1 MKKHLAKIVSI
12 LLVFAMLFSF
22 AAACAPKETG
32 DGEHTHHYEN
42 GYCTICGEADPN
54 YNPGGGDITGDD
66 DFSYYAT
73 TALREDK
80 KVYTLNYGGEM
91 SNDDLNTA
99 SAIQGL
105 FARKEVTFY
114 IDGKYLTNGTNADQY
129 YMTEAE
135 EKYGITA
142 EESTLQ
148 EAVQMYIDS
157 WDEMVAD
164 GTWGSQ
170 IDLKEGFKDDS
181 GAYNAYQEEDQDS
194 AEAGYN
200 SPGYI
205 VYRSGQVSVNVA
217 STLAG
222 ITGFLPVS
230 EDDTE
235 KYDEMGLVKKMDV
248 TSGLFDYYWLF
259 NACMTELSSGGLIH
273 QNYVQN
279 GLTNYYV
286 RDIGVMNKYM
296 YVYYDSDINAPQS
309 LRKQIHSF
317 LDKNIPILGYAFNET
332 QDVALFSQYGQFLV
346 PTDYS
351 MNVTFHLAEDFRQT
365 DGFTQPN
372 DDTTKTAEQGKH
384 YVAFVVSDGDNAQY
398 WQNTA
403 IFSTSY
409 MNATGRENDDFAVT
423 WSISPSIAEL
433 MPLVM
438 DTAYN
443 GNITTENDY
452 FCAPVS
458 GQGYIDAGNFY
469 NAGAEY
475 MNTFLGNLD
484 TYLKRSDLSVTTI
497 IGAENYSGGIYG
509 TLNAYAGVESLEGGL
524 VLHGNKYFGGAY
536 SGGVYWKNGKP
547 FIVPRDSLWSTT
559 PAYIAARINMYSAT
573 ATGHDPTNIDAYSVI
588 NVHPWSHNYEDIR
601 TIVGMLNDNVEVVSL
616 DCIVNMMRENVT
628 DQADSTEFE
637 IPASGSGQTITEDDL
652 KEDPSVIPTDPLEN
666 DFLLW
671 EEDWSGDV
679 TYYSG
684 DDATSDVYPT
694 FKTNIGISGNGTA
707 NKAAFTLPNV
717 DDVWISF
724 YARANSTNASDS
736 TTFKMT
742 MTVDG
747 VEKTVI
753 ASATLKGVA
762 GTNTATVTGD
772 GWQAFAFP
780 LAQYFPEYKGKQAT
794 VKLEVT
800 GSIGIKLD
808 MFRVTDRYIV
818 EGDDTVCEDP
828 YSNEFEEGRTEDWML
843 GDQWQTSQ
851 YYHWSAIDRE
861 SGTAKGQLQVD
872 ASDGG
877 GNEKRNGNTNV
888 WFAKCV
894 AMPDTQDELTLATE
908 IGGGAKCKLAMYVDG
923 YYIVLQ
929 DWATSSTLGA
939 KEVSLTAAY
948 REAVGDDT
956 ASLAGKQVTF
966 VYEVRDNASG
976 DNGVGQDYNL
986 SYFRI
991 NWAGKEKA

>member
-351 MNVTFHLAEDFRQT
+351 MNVTFHLAEDFRQA

-443 GNITTENDY
+443 GSITTENDY

-469 NAGAEY
+469 NAGTEY

-724 YARANSTNASDS
+724 YARANSTNASES

-747 VEKTVI
+747 VEK
-753 ASATLKGVA
+753 
-762 GTNTATVTGD
+762 
-772 GWQAFAFP
+772 
-780 LAQYFPEYKGKQAT
+780 
-794 VKLEVT
+794 
-800 GSIGIKLD
+800 
-808 MFRVTDRYIV
+808 R
-818 EGDDTVCEDP
+818 
-828 YSNEFEEGRTEDWML
+828 
-843 GDQWQTSQ
+843 
-851 YYHWSAIDRE
+851 
-861 SGTAKGQLQVD
+861 
-872 ASDGG
+872 
-877 GNEKRNGNTNV
+877 
-888 WFAKCV
+888 
-894 AMPDTQDELTLATE
+894 
-908 IGGGAKCKLAMYVDG
+908 
-923 YYIVLQ
+923 
-929 DWATSSTLGA
+929 
-939 KEVSLTAAY
+939 
-948 REAVGDDT
+948 
-956 ASLAGKQVTF
+956 
-966 VYEVRDNASG
+966 
-976 DNGVGQDYNL
+976 
-986 SYFRI
+986 
-991 NWAGKEKA
+991 

>member
-205 VYRSGQVSVNVA
+205 VYRPGQVSVNVA

-248 TSGLFDYYWLF
+248 TSGLCDYYWLF

-351 MNVTFHLAEDFRQT
+351 MNVTFHLAEDFRQA

-443 GNITTENDY
+443 GSITTENDY

-458 GQGYIDAGNFY
+458 GQAKIS
-469 NAGAEY
+469 
-475 MNTFLGNLD
+475 NTF
-484 TYLKRSDLSVTTI
+484 I
-497 IGAENYSGGIYG
+497 E
-509 TLNAYAGVESLEGGL
+509 
-524 VLHGNKYFGGAY
+524 
-536 SGGVYWKNGKP
+536 
-547 FIVPRDSLWSTT
+547 
-559 PAYIAARINMYSAT
+559 
-573 ATGHDPTNIDAYSVI
+573 
-588 NVHPWSHNYEDIR
+588 
-601 TIVGMLNDNVEVVSL
+601 
-616 DCIVNMMRENVT
+616 
-628 DQADSTEFE
+628 
-637 IPASGSGQTITEDDL
+637 
-652 KEDPSVIPTDPLEN
+652 
-666 DFLLW
+666 
-671 EEDWSGDV
+671 
-679 TYYSG
+679 
-684 DDATSDVYPT
+684 
-694 FKTNIGISGNGTA
+694 
-707 NKAAFTLPNV
+707 
-717 DDVWISF
+717 
-724 YARANSTNASDS
+724 
-736 TTFKMT
+736 
-742 MTVDG
+742 
-747 VEKTVI
+747 
-753 ASATLKGVA
+753 
-762 GTNTATVTGD
+762 
-772 GWQAFAFP
+772 
-780 LAQYFPEYKGKQAT
+780 
-794 VKLEVT
+794 
-800 GSIGIKLD
+800 
-808 MFRVTDRYIV
+808 
-818 EGDDTVCEDP
+818 
-828 YSNEFEEGRTEDWML
+828 
-843 GDQWQTSQ
+843 
-851 YYHWSAIDRE
+851 
-861 SGTAKGQLQVD
+861 
-872 ASDGG
+872 
-877 GNEKRNGNTNV
+877 
-888 WFAKCV
+888 
-894 AMPDTQDELTLATE
+894 
-908 IGGGAKCKLAMYVDG
+908 
-923 YYIVLQ
+923 
-929 DWATSSTLGA
+929 
-939 KEVSLTAAY
+939 
-948 REAVGDDT
+948 
-956 ASLAGKQVTF
+956 
-966 VYEVRDNASG
+966 
-976 DNGVGQDYNL
+976 
-986 SYFRI
+986 
-991 NWAGKEKA
+991 

>member
-1 MKKHLAKIVSI
+1 
-12 LLVFAMLFSF
+12 
-22 AAACAPKETG
+22 
-32 DGEHTHHYEN
+32 
-42 GYCTICGEADPN
+42 
-54 YNPGGGDITGDD
+54 
-66 DFSYYAT
+66 
-73 TALREDK
+73 
-80 KVYTLNYGGEM
+80 
-91 SNDDLNTA
+91 
-99 SAIQGL
+99 
-105 FARKEVTFY
+105 
-114 IDGKYLTNGTNADQY
+114 
-129 YMTEAE
+129 
-135 EKYGITA
+135 
-142 EESTLQ
+142 
-148 EAVQMYIDS
+148 
-157 WDEMVAD
+157 
-164 GTWGSQ
+164 
-170 IDLKEGFKDDS
+170 
-181 GAYNAYQEEDQDS
+181 
-194 AEAGYN
+194 
-200 SPGYI
+200 
-205 VYRSGQVSVNVA
+205 
-217 STLAG
+217 
-222 ITGFLPVS
+222 
-230 EDDTE
+230 
-235 KYDEMGLVKKMDV
+235 MGLVEEMDV
-248 TSGLFDYYWLF
+248 TSTLYDYYWVF

-273 QNYVQN
+273 QNYTQN
-279 GLTNYYV
+279 ALTNYYV
-286 RDIGVMNKYM
+286 RDYGVMNKYL
-296 YVYYDSDINAPQS
+296 YVYYDSATTAPSS
-309 LRKQIHSF
+309 LRSQIHSF

-351 MNVTFHLAEDFRQT
+351 MNITFHVAEEFRHA

-372 DDTTKTAEQGKH
+372 SDREQPAEQGKH

-409 MNATGRENDDFAVT
+409 MNATGRADDDFAVT

-438 DTAYN
+438 DAAYN
-443 GNITTENDY
+443 GDITTEYDY

-469 NAGAEY
+469 NAGAAY

-484 TYLKRSDLSVTTI
+484 TYLQRSDLRVTTI

-509 TLNAYAGVESLEGGL
+509 TLDAYASVDSLEGGL
-524 VLHGNKYFGGAY
+524 VLNGNKYFGGAY

-559 PAYIAARINMYSAT
+559 PAYIAARINMYSST
-573 ATGHDPTNIDAYSVI
+573 ETGTDPTNIDAYSVI

-616 DCIVNMMRENVT
+616 DRIVAMMRGNV
-628 DQADSTEFE
+628 ADRSDSDAFE
-637 IPASGSGQTITEDDL
+637 LPESGSGWTITEDHL

-671 EEDWSGDV
+671 QEDWTGDV
-679 TYYSG
+679 TYYSN

-707 NKAAFTLPNV
+707 NKKAFTLPNV

-724 YARANSTNASDS
+724 YARANSTNASD
-736 TTFKMT
+736 TTAFSVS

-747 VEKTVI
+747 AEKTVI
-753 ASATLKGVA
+753 ASASLKGVS
-762 GTNTATVTGD
+762 GTNSATVTGD

-780 LAQYFPEYKGKQAT
+780 LAQYFPDYKNKQASVT
-794 VKLEVT
+794 IKVT
-800 GSIGIKLD
+800 GSTGIKLD
-808 MFRVTDRYIV
+808 MFQVTDRYIV
-818 EGDDTVCEDP
+818 EGDTTVCADP
-828 YSNEFEEGRTEDWML
+828 YSNEFEGGSTEDWML

-851 YYHWSAIDRE
+851 YYHWAAIDRE
-861 SGTAKGQLQVD
+861 SMQPKGQLQVD

-888 WFAKCV
+888 WFAKCI
-894 AMPDTQDELTLATE
+894 AMPDTQDELTLATS

-929 DWATSSTLGA
+929 EWATSSTLGA
-939 KEVSLTAAY
+939 KEVSLTQAY
-948 REAVGDDT
+948 RDAAGDQS

-966 VYEVRDNASG
+966 VYEVRDNASD

-986 SYFRI
+986 DYFRI
-991 NWAGKEKA
+991 NWAGKESA

>member
-1 MKKHLAKIVSI
+1 MKRRLAKIVSV
-12 LLVFAMLFSF
+12 LLALAMVFAL
-22 AAACAPKETG
+22 AAACAPDDTG
-32 DGEHTHHYEN
+32 DSHTHNYEN
-42 GYCTICGEADPN
+42 GYCTICGDPDPN
-54 YNPGGGDITGDD
+54 YNPGGGDIGGDD
-66 DFSYYAT
+66 SFSYYDT
-73 TALREDK
+73 TNLREDK

-91 SNDDLNTA
+91 DNDDLNTA

-105 FARKEVTFY
+105 FARDAVTFY

-129 YMTEAE
+129 YMTEAVE
-135 EKYGITA
+135 NYGVTA
-142 EESTLQ
+142 EESTLE
-148 EAVQMYIDS
+148 EAVEMYIES
-157 WDEMVAD
+157 WDEMVAA
-164 GTWGSQ
+164 GVWGSN
-170 IDLKEGFKDDS
+170 IDLATGFNDDS
-181 GAYNAYQEEDQDS
+181 GAYSAYTEADRTS
-194 AEAGYN
+194 AESGYN

-205 VYRSGQVSVNVA
+205 VYRPGSVSVNIA
-217 STLAG
+217 STIAG

-230 EDDTE
+230 EEDTA
-235 KYDEMGLVKKMDV
+235 KYDEMGLVEKMDV
-248 TSGLFDYYWLF
+248 TSTMFDYYWVF

-286 RDIGVMNKYM
+286 RDYGVMNKYL
-296 YVYYDSDINAPQS
+296 YVYYDSSTTAPAS
-309 LRKQIHSF
+309 LRSQIHSF
-317 LDKNIPILGYAFNET
+317 LDKNIPILGYAYNET
-332 QDVALFSQYGQFLV
+332 EDVALFSQYGQFLV

-351 MNVTFHLAEDFRQT
+351 MNITFHVAEEFRQA

-372 DDTTKTAEQGKH
+372 EDTTKTAEQGKH

-409 MNATGRENDDFAVT
+409 MNATGREDDDFAVT
-423 WSISPSIAEL
+423 WSISPSIADL

-443 GNITTENDY
+443 GSITTENDY

-469 NAGAEY
+469 NAGSEY
-475 MNTFLGNLD
+475 MNTFLSNLD
-484 TYLKRSDLSVTTI
+484 TYLRRADLSVTTI

-509 TLNAYAGVESLEGGL
+509 TLDAYASVESLEGGL
-524 VLHGNKYFGGAY
+524 VLNGNKYFGGAY

-559 PAYIAARINMYSAT
+559 PAYIAARINMYAAT
-573 ATGHDPTNIDAYSVI
+573 DTGHDPTNIDAYSVI

-601 TIVGMLNDNVEVVSL
+601 TIVGMLSDNVEVVSL
-616 DCIVNMMRENVT
+616 DCIVNMMQENVT
-628 DQADSTEFE
+628 DQDDSTEFE
-637 IPASGSGQTITEDDL
+637 LPASGSGWTITEDDL

-671 EEDWSGDV
+671 QEDWSGDV
-679 TYYSG
+679 TYYSS
-684 DDATSDVYPT
+684 DEATSDVYPT
-694 FKTNIGISGNGTA
+694 FKTNIGIAGNGTA
-707 NKAAFTLPNV
+707 NKAEFTLPNV

-736 TTFKMT
+736 TTFRMT

-747 VEKTVI
+747 TEKTVI
-753 ASATLKGVA
+753 SSAALKGVS
-762 GTNTATVTGD
+762 GTNSASVTGD

-780 LAQYFPEYKGKQAT
+780 LGQYFPDYKGKDAT
-794 VKLEVT
+794 VKIEVT
-800 GSIGIKLD
+800 GSTGIKLD
-808 MFRVTDRYIV
+808 MFQVTDRYIV
-818 EGDDTVCEDP
+818 PGDTTVCEDP
-828 YSNEFEEGRTEDWML
+828 YSNEFENGSTEDWML

-851 YYHWSAIDRE
+851 YYHWAAIDRE

-888 WFAKCV
+888 WFAKSL
-894 AMPDTQDELTLATE
+894 AMPETSDELTLATS

-929 DWATSSTLGA
+929 DWATSSTLGE
-939 KEVSLTAAY
+939 KEISLTQAY
-948 REAVGDDT
+948 RDAVGDES
-956 ASLAGKQVTF
+956 ASLSGKQITF
-966 VYEVRDNASG
+966 VYEVRDNASN

-986 SYFRI
+986 DYFRI
-991 NWAGKEKA
+991 NWAGKESA